1 MVECFNRRL
10 GDHLNRMPQNR
21 AAHHRRFLDHA
32 ERDAYLHTFVADYN
46 HTRLRCLDYQAPA
59 ELLAKLT
66 GHNTCAGAGVRTS
79 RAWAA
84 VPTWLLISRRWWFI
98 AMVLQIGMITAAAF
112 PSPGQT
118 AANT

>member
-1 MVECFNRRL
+1 MVERFNRRL
-10 GDHLNRMPQNR
+10 GDHLDRMPQNR

-66 GHNTCAGAGVRTS
+66 GHNTCAGLRGFGVNTVENMHPTT
-79 RAWAA
+79 RANASQA
-84 VPTWLLISRRWWFI
+84 DSVIF
-98 AMVLQIGMITAAAF
+98 
-112 PSPGQT
+112 
-118 AANT
+118 